1 MNKRLKVVLN
11 SWQRHRL
18 QKIRDRSSSPRVGKR
33 AVCLLLSADGASSR
47 AIQQATGLSL
57 DAITDIRRRWHTRGC
72 GSLED
77 LARSGRPCR
86 VTAAYRRQLRQALNR
101 GPPAY
106 GYLFTVWSIPRL
118 NAHLTRRTGIAFC
131 DESVRCLVLAEDY
144 VFRRPKHTL
153 KGKRDEKAF
162 RKAQREL
169 RRLKKGPCG
178 PVPITNS
185 GSRTRPSSTST
196 LI

>member
-11 SWQRHRL
+11 AWQRRRL

-47 AIQQATGLSL
+47 AIRQATGLSL
-57 DAITDIRRRWHTRGC
+57 DAITDIRRRWQRRGWT
-72 GSLED
+72 SLED
-77 LARSGRPCR
+77 RPRCGRPCR
-86 VTAAYRRQLRQALNR
+86 ATAAYRRELRQALNR

-118 NAHLTRRTGIAFC
+118 NAHLTRRTGIRFC
-131 DESVRCLVLAEDY
+131 DESVRGLVLAEDF

-153 KGKRDEKAF
+153 KGKRDENAF
-162 RKAQREL
+162 RKAQRKL
-169 RRLKKGPCG
+169 QRLKKGLYGTTPT
-178 PVPITNS
+178 TNS
-185 GSRTRPSSTST
+185 GSKTRPSSTS
-196 LI
+196 IHI